1 MVNEAEYAQPEL
13 HNGLES
19 IARGKITASGDWMN
33 HHEKF
38 RRPLLFRL
46 CGNILFLNIFCI

>member
-19 IARGKITASGDWMN
+19 IARGKITASGDWTN